1 MATSR
6 PLSSPRP
13 SSAYL
18 LANTRHGGTE
28 IRRIVFAIAVL
39 SWFCPAPALAQT
51 DLLIIPF
58 IGIKF
63 AGHTSIAIGE
73 PTVSQKKSTFGV
85 STTVLSDKFLGVEA
99 DVEQTPQFFG
109 PGIQRTVS
117 TSGVTTLTGNLVVA
131 VPKAITQES
140 LRPYI
145 VSGVGLIHAH
155 VKTQAG
161 VLDTTSNLLG
171 LDIGGGVIGFISP
184 RAGARFELRHFK
196 NLTNDSN
203 AVTIGGTRLSFWRL
217 TAGLVLRY

>member
-1 MATSR
+1 LGRGFTVF
-6 PLSSPRP
+6 LL
-13 SSAYL
+13 L
-18 LANTRHGGTE
+18 LA
-28 IRRIVFAIAVL
+28 
-39 SWFCPAPALAQT
+39 PAPAFAQT

-73 PTVSQKKSTFGV
+73 PTVSQKKSTFGF

-117 TSGVTTLTGNLVVA
+117 TSGVTTLTGNVVVA

-196 NLTNDSN
+196 NLTNDSS

-217 TAGLVLRY
+217 SAGLVLRY